1 MKIGIDIDNVITK
14 TFSKTLEYIEKC
26 DNKEELLNN
35 IKAITTG
42 DNSVKCVD
50 VFYKKNSLKVFEQA
64 ELMEGAKENIDRL
77 LEDGHEIII
86 ITLRGD
92 KLQEYKGSEKITL
105 DYFKKY
111 DIKYNKII
119 FSSIDKVKDCKENNI
134 DILIDD
140 SVSNCI
146 KAEKEGINA
155 IIFNTETNK
164 NIDDRNIKRVT
175 DWNEIY
181 EEILKMSNS
190 IIR

>member
-1 MKIGIDIDNVITK
+1 MNIGIDIDNVITK
-14 TFSKTLEYIEKC
+14 TFSKTLEYIEKS
-26 DNKEELLNN
+26 DNKDELLNN

-50 VFYKKNSLKVFEQA
+50 VFFKKNSLKVFKDA
-64 ELMEGAKENIDRL
+64 ELMEGAKENIDKL
-77 LEDGHEIII
+77 IEDGNEIII
-86 ITLRGD
+86 ITLRGN

-105 DYFKKY
+105 DYFEKF

-134 DILIDD
+134 EILIDD

-146 KAEKEGINA
+146 KAEKEGIKA

-164 NIDDRNIKRVT
+164 NIDVGKIKRVN
-175 DWNEIY
+175 DWNEIC
-181 EEILKMSNS
+181 EEIIK
-190 IIR
+190 R